1 MRPDFMKLWNF
12 QKPAETEAEFRKLLP
27 AAAAAG
33 DETYYGILLSQLA
46 RTLGLQQK
54 FEEAHQI
61 LDLAEGKIELGG
73 ARVAVY
79 YNLERGRVLNSNN
92 EKEEAKQFFETA
104 TKIAIE
110 NNEDALAVDAIH
122 MEAITAKDATGKLQK
137 EEEALKLAEHS
148 DEERAN
154 KWLGT
159 LYNNIAWS
167 YMDMEQ
173 FDKAE
178 NLFEKGLAWQLEN
191 GKEHTINIAYW
202 TIGRVKRAQQKYD
215 EALIDMQNLLEKK
228 NGNDESGY
236 TYEEI
241 GENLLAL
248 NKNEEASKYFKL
260 AYDILSKDSWL
271 QKNESKRL
279 ERLKELSAN

>member
-1 MRPDFMKLWNF
+1 MQLDFMKLWNY
-12 QKPAETEAEFRKLLP
+12 QKPDETEAEFRKLLP

-46 RTLGLQQK
+46 RAIGLQQK
-54 FEEAHQI
+54 FEDAHQI
-61 LDLAEGKIELGG
+61 LDLAVEKIEFGG
-73 ARVAVY
+73 PKVAIY
-79 YNLERGRVLNSNN
+79 CNLERGRALNSNN
-92 EKEEAKQFFETA
+92 EKEEAKLFFEAA

-110 NNEDALAVDAIH
+110 NKEDALAVDALH
-122 MEAITAKDATGKLQK
+122 MEAIVAKDALGKLQK
-137 EEEALKLAEHS
+137 EEAALQHS
-148 DEERAN
+148 EQSNQEGAR

-167 YMDMEQ
+167 YMDMKQFEQ
-173 FDKAE
+173 AE

-202 TIGRVKRAQQKYD
+202 TIGRVKRAKQEYQ
-215 EALIDMQNLLEKK
+215 EALKLMYDLLEKK
-228 NGNDESGY
+228 NGKDESGY

-248 NKNEEASKYFKL
+248 DRKDEASKYFKL
-260 AYDILSKDSWL
+260 AHDILSKDIWL
-271 QKNESKRL
+271 QKNEKDRL
-279 ERLKELSAN
+279 DRIAQLANH